1 MLLATCGG
9 RESWLWGL
17 ESERL
22 GTAPPPP
29 PPAAALGRADRCT
42 SPRQHNRADCVVRA
56 QVSWHGGRVAGEQD
70 RLPPLSLSCACMSEG
85 EKPSLYL
92 LLARALLLR
101 IGGDH
106 GLCPASGTNQTEK
119 TLNII
124 K

>member
-1 MLLATCGG
+1 MLPVVGG
-9 RESWLWGL
+9 EAGPEVLRVRDLVL
-17 ESERL
+17 
-22 GTAPPPP
+22 PPSPP
-29 PPAAALGRADRCT
+29 AAAALGRADRCT

-85 EKPSLYL
+85 EKPSLSL

-106 GLCPASGTNQTEK
+106 GLRPAS
-119 TLNII
+119 
-124 K
+124 